1 MTLPNKEDIQPF
13 IQQIRNWYDT
23 DDTGFRTFFDA
34 AVENVKPIPEGIDES
49 IKKDWQGA
57 TIDTLCAFFEEW
69 YEWLP
74 GVPEGLDYIQKFSWL
89 YYKNEY
95 GLAFVTKGKGYDM
108 TKQFVDLR
116 GDYLDSAD
124 STDLVDRWINELG
137 GADAVCSEFV
147 CPAQGTPHQGFS
159 NFNDFFARELNTETK
174 SRPITAPDDDSVV
187 VAPADSV
194 INMIVDDLT
203 LETKIAVKTVFLNV
217 KELLNNSSYADRFLG
232 GTAVSCILMPDTY
245 HYYHAPVSGKV
256 VESNEDVA
264 GEYFG
269 INDFPGLLND
279 DNVGYGYSYS
289 VFEHFRRGYLVIET
303 ANYGC
308 VGMIPVGLNTIA
320 SVIFEEPFK
329 NITDST
335 NGVEVKKGDR
345 IGCFKYGGSLNIL
358 LFEKDR
364 FPSLNIMQGQQI
376 GLLIGESESEVK
388 LTRTR
393 LNRFLNRIA
402 YLAK

>member
-1 MTLPNKEDIQPF
+1 MALPNIEDIQPF
-13 IQQIRNWYDT
+13 IQQIRTWYDT
-23 DDTGFRTFFDA
+23 DARGFATFFDA
-34 AVENVKPIPEGIDES
+34 AVENVKPIPEETDPDVIF
-49 IKKDWQGA
+49 DWENA

-69 YEWLP
+69 YLWLP
-74 GVPEGLDYIQKFSWL
+74 GVPTGLDYIQKFSWL
-89 YYKNEY
+89 YYQNEY
-95 GLAFVTKGKGYDM
+95 GLAFVTKGNGYEM

-116 GDYLDSAD
+116 GDYLDSAE
-124 STDLVDRWINELG
+124 STDLVDQWITELG
-137 GADAVCSEFV
+137 GPEGICNEFV
-147 CPAQGTPHQGFS
+147 CPAPGTPHQGFS
-159 NFNDFFARELNTETK
+159 NFNDFFARELNTPTK
-174 SRPITAPDDDSVV
+174 SRPITSPDDDSVV

-194 INMIVDDLT
+194 INMIVDELT

-245 HYYHAPVSGKV
+245 HYYHAPVSGQV

-269 INDFPGLLND
+269 IDDFPGLLND
-279 DNVGYGYSYS
+279 DNVGYGYNYS

-329 NITDST
+329 NITASSSPVAVT
-335 NGVEVKKGDR
+335 KGDR

-364 FPSLNIMQGQQI
+364 FPSLNILQGQQI
-376 GLLIGESESEVK
+376 GLLLSTGDSAVK
-388 LTRTR
+388 LTRSKR
-393 LNRFLNRIA
+393 NRFLNRIA